1 MCLGLSAESEGSDQA
16 QVLDSAFSIPSL
28 RVHLWVQFCDMAIF
42 YPFGHRRLEPVVV
55 DRDEKRDDSERQ
67 MTDGDYS
74 TYRTP

>member
-42 YPFGHRRLEPVVV
+42 YPFGHRRLVNPWLSIAM
-55 DRDEKRDDSERQ
+55 RNA
-67 MTDGDYS
+67 MTQS
-74 TYRTP
+74 VK